1 MLHSFQTS
9 RLLNFDFSSYRFK
22 ALARRQFRFVAW
34 CGALAVALWGPWDP
48 AAAQTEA
55 STAIKLAITAGGSP
69 VTTGTSGPGVTLR
82 AKVTAG
88 TTSVTT
94 GQVNFCDA
102 TAA

>member
-1 MLHSFQTS
+1 M
-9 RLLNFDFSSYRFK
+9 
-22 ALARRQFRFVAW
+22 
-34 CGALAVALWGPWDP
+34 AVALWGPWDP

-69 VTTGTSGPGVTLR
+69 VTTVTSGTEVTLR

-102 TAA
+102 TAAYCTDVHILATAQLTSSGSAV